1 MATTTI
7 SEVRICN
14 MALTHLGESNAIET
28 LDEGSA
34 ESNACDLWYDFSRR
48 AALASSDWNFARGRL
63 TLATHNDDPPAEWGY
78 RYQYPSDC
86 VKFRRITNPAGE
98 KQPPIPY
105 RIELSDDRE
114 TKSILANLDDAEGVY
129 TFNLTQVN
137 LFDEYFVLL
146 LSFALA
152 ANITYSITGKSD
164 LRNELNKTFSEM
176 ARIATATNA
185 NEDTADIPADTDWI
199 DGRA

>member
-14 MALTHLGESNAIET
+14 MALTHLGESNAIESLT
-28 LDEGSA
+28 EGSA

-48 AALASSDWNFARGRL
+48 AALASSDWNFARGRI
-63 TLATHNDDPPAEWGY
+63 TLADHSDDPPAAWGY

-86 VKFRRITNPAGE
+86 IKFRRITNPAGE
-98 KQPPIPY
+98 KKPPIPY

-114 TKSILANLDDAEGVY
+114 TRSILTNLDEAEGVY

-137 LFDEYFVLL
+137 LFDEYFVLM

-152 ANITYSITGKSD
+152 SNLTYSITGKLE
-164 LRNELNKTFSEM
+164 LRQEM
-176 ARIATATNA
+176 NRAFVEMSRAATAVNS
-185 NEDTADIPADTDWI
+185 NEDTEDLPPEADWI
-199 DGRA
+199 DGRV